1 MKEKVIFATGNEDKM
16 KEIRMILADVDV
28 EVLSL
33 KEAGIVLEV
42 EENGASFGENAMI
55 KARACAK
62 QTDKAVLADDSGLVI
77 DYLNG

>member
-55 KARACAK
+55 KARACVK
-62 QTDKAVLADDSGLVI
+62 
-77 DYLNG
+77 